1 MRVFHPWLV
10 AASIGLL
17 AACGGTEQ
25 LSDNGG
31 APAPVAGEFK
41 LVEATVSD
49 VHAAMAAGSSAR

>member
-25 LSDNGG
+25 LSDNGRTPG
-31 APAPVAGEFK
+31 PVPAELTLVA
-41 LVEATVSD
+41 AT
-49 VHAAMAAGSSAR
+49 